1 MKLRQILKL
10 GAALAVCLNLASAKS
25 LEQIKKDGVI
35 TIATEG
41 VYSPFSFHNEKDELM
56 GYDVEIARAVAD
68 KLGLKPKFIE
78 ASWDAML
85 AAFDAGKADTVF
97 NQVSI
102 TEERKKKYDYSV
114 PYMTS
119 YSAIIVHEDNDDI
132 KSFADLKGKRSTHS
146 VNSMWIPTV
155 EKYGAKLVVADSL
168 SDQINLII
176 TKRAD
181 DTIDDAVMFY
191 DYKKQH
197 PKAPIKLIEAGED
210 PMYTAAIVHKGNAE
224 LLNTVNKALE
234 EFRAEGKLKEIS
246 LKYFGKDISE

>member
-1 MKLRQILKL
+1 MKLKQILKL
-10 GAALAVCLNLASAKS
+10 GAVLAVCLNLASANS

-35 TIATEG
+35 RIATEG

-56 GYDVEIARAVAD
+56 GYDVEIAKAVAD
-68 KLGLKPKFIE
+68 KLGLKPKFVE

-85 AAFDAGKADTVF
+85 AAFDAGKADAVF

-119 YSAIIVHEDNDDI
+119 YSAIIVHEDNGDI

-155 EKYGAKLVVADSL
+155 ERYGAKLVVADRL

-176 TKRAD
+176 TKCAD

-191 DYKKQH
+191 DHKQH
-197 PKAPIKLIEAGED
+197 PKAPIKLVEAGED
-210 PMYTAAIVHKGNAE
+210 PMYTAAIVHKSNAE
-224 LLNTVNKALE
+224 LLEAINKALNE
-234 EFRAEGKLKEIS
+234 LKVEGKLKEIS
-246 LKYFGKDISE
+246 IKYFDRDISE

>member
-97 NQVSI
+97 NQA
-102 TEERKKKYDYSV
+102 RRRYDRRRRDVLRLQKAAPKSAYKAYSCRRG
-114 PYMTS
+114 S
-119 YSAIIVHEDNDDI
+119 DVHCCD
-132 KSFADLKGKRSTHS
+132 RT
-146 VNSMWIPTV
+146 
-155 EKYGAKLVVADSL
+155 
-168 SDQINLII
+168 
-176 TKRAD
+176 
-181 DTIDDAVMFY
+181 
-191 DYKKQH
+191 
-197 PKAPIKLIEAGED
+197 
-210 PMYTAAIVHKGNAE
+210 
-224 LLNTVNKALE
+224 
-234 EFRAEGKLKEIS
+234 
-246 LKYFGKDISE
+246 

>member
-85 AAFDAGKADTVF
+85 AAFDAGKADIVF
-97 NQVSI
+97 NQVAI
-102 TEERKKKYDYSV
+102 NDDRKKKYDFTL
-114 PYMTS
+114 PYT
-119 YSAIIVHEDNDDI
+119 ATHTIVIVHKDNEDI
-132 KSFADLKGKRSTHS
+132 KSFADLKSKRSAHAVTSNEGKIAEQHGA
-146 VNSMWIPTV
+146 VIITAAGIV
-155 EKYGAKLVVADSL
+155 E
-168 SDQINLII
+168 QINLIA

-181 DTIDDAVMFY
+181 STIDSDLMFY
-191 DYKKQH
+191 EYTKQN
-197 PKAPIKLIEAGED
+197 PQAPIKIAAINSD
-210 PMYTAAIVHKGNAE
+210 AAYMAAIVHKGNAE
-224 LLNTVNKALE
+224 LLEAINKALNE
-234 EFRAEGKLKEIS
+234 LRAEGKLKEIS

>member
-1 MKLRQILKL
+1 M
-10 GAALAVCLNLASAKS
+10 
-25 LEQIKKDGVI
+25 I

-41 VYSPFSFHNEKDELM
+41 VYSPFLFHNEKDELM
-56 GYDVEIARAVAD
+56 GYDVEIVRAVAD

-119 YSAIIVHEDNDDI
+119 YSEIIVHEDNDDI

-146 VNSMWIPTV
+146 VNSKWIPTV
-155 EKYGAKLVVADSL
+155 ERYGAKLVVADNPNN
-168 SDQINLII
+168 QINFII

-197 PKAPIKLIEAGED
+197 PKAPIKLIVAGED
-210 PMYTAAIVHKGNAE
+210 TMYTAVVVHKGNAE
-224 LLNTVNKALE
+224 LLEAINKALNE
-234 EFRAEGKLKEIS
+234 LRAEGKPKEIS
-246 LKYFGKDISE
+246 MKYFDKDISE

>member
-56 GYDVEIARAVAD
+56 SYDVEIARAVAD

-97 NQVSI
+97 NQASI
-102 TEERKKKYDYSV
+102 TKERKKKYDYFV

-132 KSFADLKGKRSTHS
+132 KSFADLKDKRSTHS

-155 EKYGAKLVVADSL
+155 ERYGAKLVVADRL

-210 PMYTAAIVHKGNAE
+210 PMYAAPIVHKGNVE
-224 LLNTVNKALE
+224 LLNAANKAL
-234 EFRAEGKLKEIS
+234 
-246 LKYFGKDISE
+246 

>member
-1 MKLRQILKL
+1 MKLKQILKL

-35 TIATEG
+35 TIATEE
-41 VYSPFSFHNEKDELM
+41 VYSPFSFHSKKDELM
-56 GYDVEIARAVAD
+56 GYDVEIARAVAN

-85 AAFDAGKADTVF
+85 AAFDAGKTDAVF

-102 TEERKKKYDYSV
+102 TEELKKKYDYSV

-132 KSFADLKGKRSTHS
+132 ESFADLKGKRSTHS
-146 VNSMWIPTV
+146 VNSMWITTV

-224 LLNTVNKALE
+224 LLEAINKALNE
-234 EFRAEGKLKEIS
+234 LRPRVS
-246 LKYFGKDISE
+246 